1 MKLRQALKIYN
12 RVDTPRQ
19 RPWRDG
25 TVGAALRRYQKTDTS
40 KDVNVYWDY
49 LMRLRRRQLAED
61 DEAHPYDDD
70 YASNALR

>member
-19 RPWRDG
+19 RPWKEN

-40 KDVNVYWDY
+40 KAVDAYWDY
-49 LMRLRRRQLAED
+49 LMRLRRRQIAEQG
-61 DEAHPYDDD
+61 
-70 YASNALR
+70 